1 MQPSKSI
8 GFKDL
13 ESCYHLAQH
22 ATLTPLPTTET
33 TMDLFQQSA
42 QNITNTPLAERMR
55 PQSLDEVVGQQH
67 LLGEGKLLR
76 RLIESDQLSSVIFWG
91 PPGTGKTTIGQVIAG
106 STQSRFVFFSAVLG
120 SIKDVREIVAE
131 AKQQR
136 AYHGHK
142 TILFVDEIHRFNKAQ
157 QDAFLPSVEKGEVT
171 LIGATTENPSFE
183 VNSALLSRS
192 RVFVLEPLS
201 TDDLTTL
208 LQRALTDERGLGA
221 RKLQIDQQALE
232 FLVQQAD
239 GDARIALG
247 GLEVAASATKE
258 QITLETAQE
267 AVQKKALLYDKGA
280 EEHYNVISA
289 FIKSMRGSDP
299 DAALYWLARMLEAGE
314 DPLFIVRRMVIF
326 ASEDVG
332 NADPRALQIALTVQ
346 QAVHFVGLPE
356 ARINLAQGVTYLATA
371 PKSNSSYKGINE
383 AQAEVRKSGA
393 LPVPKHIR
401 NAPTKLMK
409 ELDYG
414 KGYKYAH
421 NHQGGI
427 ADQQH
432 LPEQLAGRTFY
443 RPTERGY
450 EKIIGERMAYL
461 EKLKKPPEKDK

>member
-1 MQPSKSI
+1 
-8 GFKDL
+8 
-13 ESCYHLAQH
+13 
-22 ATLTPLPTTET
+22 
-33 TMDLFQQSA
+33 MDLFEQSA
-42 QNITNTPLAERMR
+42 QNSSNTPLAERLR
-55 PQSLDEVVGQQH
+55 PQNLDEVVGQQH

-76 RLIESDQLSSVIFWG
+76 RLIEADQLSSVIFWG
-91 PPGTGKTTIGQVIAG
+91 PPGTGKTTLGQVIAN
-106 STQSRFVFFSAVLG
+106 TTESRFVFFSAVLG
-120 SIKDVREIVAE
+120 SIKEVREIVAE

-136 AYHGHK
+136 AYHGKK

-201 TDDLTTL
+201 TEDLKIL
-208 LQRALTDERGLGA
+208 LQRALNDERGLGA
-221 RKLQIDQQALE
+221 RQLQIEKEALD
-232 FLVQQAD
+232 FLAQQAD

-247 GLEVAASATKE
+247 GLEVAASTSKDRLSL
-258 QITLETAQE
+258 QIVQE
-267 AVQKKALLYDKGA
+267 AMQKKALLYDKGA

-289 FIKSMRGSDP
+289 FIKSLRGSDP

-332 NADPRALQIALTVQ
+332 NADPRALQIALAVQ

-371 PKSNSSYKGINE
+371 PKSNASYVGIKD

-393 LPVPKHIR
+393 LAVPKHIR

-414 KGYKYAH
+414 KGYQYAH
-421 NHQGGI
+421 NHEGGV
-427 ADQQH
+427 ADQTH
-432 LPEQLAGRTFY
+432 LPEELIGRKFY
-443 RPTERGY
+443 QPTERGY
-450 EKIIGERMAYL
+450 EKTIGDRMAYL
-461 EKLKKPPEKDK
+461 AELKKGQRDE